1 MEAFSDQSGNP
12 TPAYSPPPAFQDPQ
26 TRVSAYPF
34 HHPHHYHHLPIKS
47 PTRQHHTHMY
57 QQNLKLY
64 GANTMRIGDKKLSD
78 EKQSLAVTPHQ
89 KHPSISPTT
98 SLQRQK
104 QSSISPTT
112 SLQRQKWDIKPSTLK
127 DGQQSLGSHQQQHS
141 SLDDRLSLGS
151 HQQQSSVSLDDRLS
165 LGSHQQKQSL
175 DPGLAKSHSAYEGG
189 LVSPSGGGSEKKW
202 VQTSM
207 SVDSFKSHV
216 DVVEY
221 GEFKP
226 YWEETKPYETSDFLK
241 YSTRHRKQQHQVSL
255 F

>member
-34 HHPHHYHHLPIKS
+34 HHPHHYHHHPIKS

-64 GANTMRIGDKKLSD
+64 GPDTMRIGDKKLSD
-78 EKQSLAVTPHQ
+78 EKQSLAVTPQ
-89 KHPSISPTT
+89 LKHPSISPT
-98 SLQRQK
+98 S
-104 QSSISPTT
+104 
-112 SLQRQKWDIKPSTLK
+112 SLQRQKWDIQPSTLK
-127 DGQQSLGSHQQQHS
+127 QPLASDGQQSLRSQQPH
-141 SLDDRLSLGS
+141 
-151 HQQQSSVSLDDRLS
+151 SSVSLDDRLS
-165 LGSHQQKQSL
+165 LHSSVSPHQRQSL
-175 DPGLAKSHSAYEGG
+175 DTGLAKSRSTYDSG

-241 YSTRHRKQQHQVSL
+241 YSTRHRKQQHQVSFL
-255 F
+255 SFLVLS